1 MIQDSSLLDWKNLRD
16 DEIEMLV
23 DLSSL
28 LSLNLFQ
35 RVTMIL
41 SSGWFDSK
49 VVFSV
54 IFFYNALG
62 ESLMASSGFVYLWK
76 IPTPPGMLHFTW
88 TAVLAGILTRAHL
101 KKFIRKKFFNGNAY
115 YVFAKTGQG
124 QTFVHLLLRCPGTNT
139 GKDTDMGIYNS
150 AILKN

>member
-101 KKFIRKKFFNGNAY
+101 KKFIRKKNLMEMLIMCLQRLDKVKHLFIYCYNAQVQIRVRTRIWGY
-115 YVFAKTGQG
+115 T
-124 QTFVHLLLRCPGTNT
+124 
-139 GKDTDMGIYNS
+139 
-150 AILKN
+150 ILQF